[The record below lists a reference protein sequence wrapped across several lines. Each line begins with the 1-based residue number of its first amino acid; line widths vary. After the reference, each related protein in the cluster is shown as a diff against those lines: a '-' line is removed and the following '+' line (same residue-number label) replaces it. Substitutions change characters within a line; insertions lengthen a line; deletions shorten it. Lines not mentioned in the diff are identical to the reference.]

1 MFDSGIKVKDLID
14 QIKDEAD
21 ISAPISDDSYILW
34 ITALEQLLY
43 TEIIKEQSVL
53 EVAIPTSSEI
63 DLSELQVASGESPVR
78 FENIH
83 AVYADRVQLIKS
95 TAASGVIFP
104 NTYYKQKNGIG
115 LNIQGDAK
123 KLRIVYFVRPSEK
136 SVSRADT
143 ETVKLPIEFIDLVK
157 ARLRGE
163 AYKVANEDNL
173 AAKWIG
179 DYNTLLEAFK
189 TWIAE
194 KQAAF
199 GL

>member
-53 EVAIPTSSEI
+53 EVSIPTSSKI
-63 DLSELQVASGESPVR
+63 DLSELQVANEESPVR

-83 AVYADRVQLIKS
+83 AVYADMVQLIKS